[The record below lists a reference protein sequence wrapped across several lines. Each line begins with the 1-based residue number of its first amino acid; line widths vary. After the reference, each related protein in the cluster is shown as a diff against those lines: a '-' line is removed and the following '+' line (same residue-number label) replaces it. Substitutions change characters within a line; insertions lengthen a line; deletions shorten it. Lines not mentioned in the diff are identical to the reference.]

1 MDATRVEN
9 EASMSCATIES
20 HATESAD
27 KLAHS
32 VSLICYG
39 YNEEESIADFFKR
52 AVDLLDSI
60 VTDYEIVYIDDC
72 STDGTWPIAQ
82 RFAHN
87 NSRIRISR
95 NERNRNVGYS
105 FKRGV
110 SLAEKEF
117 LFWQTIDWSYDLS
130 DLRIFLELMDHF
142 GLVVGVRPVP
152 MRLLAYIPVVR
163 SIYRVRTRS
172 DDFLRAIV
180 SLANYYVLRILFGL
194 NVHDFQN
201 IQFHRTKTL
210 QSFDLRGESSFLGIE
225 MMIRARSIGLNM
237 IEVPIGFLPRTK
249 GVSKG
254 IRLRAIWK
262 SCRDISR
269 NWFAWGW
276 RFRLERRGSKGR
288 IYRLLEP
295 AFLDEKV
302 IVLCAPLFKRFR

>member
-1 MDATRVEN
+1 MSSTAVACPAPAT
-9 EASMSCATIES
+9 
-20 HATESAD
+20 AD
-27 KLAHS
+27 KFAHS
-32 VSLICYG
+32 VSLVCYG
-39 YNEEESIADFFKR
+39 YNEEESIADFFAR
-52 AVDLLDSI
+52 AVDLLESV

-72 STDGTWPIAQ
+72 STDRTWQIAQ
-82 RFAHN
+82 RFARE

-95 NERNRNVGYS
+95 NDRNRDIGFS

-110 SLAEKEF
+110 SLAQKEY

-130 DLRIFLELMDHF
+130 DLRIFLELLDHF

-152 MRLLAYIPVVR
+152 VRLLAYIPVVR

-172 DDFLRAIV
+172 DDFTRAMV
-180 SLANYYVLRILFGL
+180 SLANYYVLRLLFGL

-210 QSFDLRGESSFLGIE
+210 QSFELHGESSFLGIE
-225 MMIRARSIGLNM
+225 MMIRARSCGLDL
-237 IEVPIGFLPRTK
+237 IEVPIKFLPRTM
-249 GVSKG
+249 GVPKG
-254 IRLRAIWK
+254 IRLPTIWK
-262 SCRDISR
+262 SCRDIIR
-269 NWFAWGW
+269 NWIAWGW
-276 RFRLERRGSKGR
+276 RFRLEGRGGQGR

>member
-1 MDATRVEN
+1 
-9 EASMSCATIES
+9 
-20 HATESAD
+20 
-27 KLAHS
+27 
-32 VSLICYG
+32 
-39 YNEEESIADFFKR
+39 
-52 AVDLLDSI
+52 
-60 VTDYEIVYIDDC
+60 
-72 STDGTWPIAQ
+72 
-82 RFAHN
+82 
-87 NSRIRISR
+87 
-95 NERNRNVGYS
+95 
-105 FKRGV
+105 
-110 SLAEKEF
+110 
-117 LFWQTIDWSYDLS
+117 
-130 DLRIFLELMDHF
+130 
-142 GLVVGVRPVP
+142 

-172 DDFLRAIV
+172 DDFLRAMV

-225 MMIRARSIGLNM
+225 MMIRARSIGLDM

>member
-1 MDATRVEN
+1 
-9 EASMSCATIES
+9 MSYATIEGPGS
-20 HATESAD
+20 VSIN
-27 KLAHS
+27 KLSHS

-39 YNEEESIADFFKR
+39 YNEKESIADFFKR
-52 AVDLLDSI
+52 AVDLLESV

-82 RFAHN
+82 RFAREN
-87 NSRIRISR
+87 CRIRISR

-172 DDFLRAIV
+172 DDFLRAMV

-225 MMIRARSIGLNM
+225 MMIRARSIGLDI

-262 SCRDISR
+262 SCRDITR
-269 NWFAWGW
+269 NWLAWGW
-276 RFRLERRGSKGR
+276 RFRLEGRGKQGR

>member
-1 MDATRVEN
+1 MTY
-9 EASMSCATIES
+9 ATIERPAP
-20 HATESAD
+20 ATAE
-27 KLAHS
+27 KLSHS

-52 AVDLLDSI
+52 AVDLLES
-60 VTDYEIVYIDDC
+60 VTTDYEIVYVDDC
-72 STDGTWPIAQ
+72 STDGTWQLAQ
-82 RFAHN
+82 RFARE
-87 NSRIRISR
+87 NSRICITQ
-95 NERNRNVGYS
+95 NDRNRDVGFS
-105 FKRGV
+105 FKRGL
-110 SLAEKEF
+110 SLARKEY

-130 DLRIFLELMDHF
+130 DLRIFIELLDHF

-152 MRLLAYIPVVR
+152 IRLLAYIPVVR

-172 DDFLRAIV
+172 DDFIRAMV
-180 SLANYYVLRILFGL
+180 SLANYYVLRLLFGL

-210 QSFDLRGESSFLGIE
+210 QSFELHGESSFLGIE
-225 MMIRARSIGLNM
+225 MMIRARSLGLDL
-237 IEVPIGFLPRTK
+237 IEVPIKFLPRTK

-254 IRLRAIWK
+254 IRVPAIWK
-262 SCRDISR
+262 SCHDIAR
-269 NWFAWGW
+269 NWVAWGW
-276 RFRLERRGSKGR
+276 RFRLEGRGGKGR

>member
-1 MDATRVEN
+1 
-9 EASMSCATIES
+9 
-20 HATESAD
+20 
-27 KLAHS
+27 
-32 VSLICYG
+32 
-39 YNEEESIADFFKR
+39 
-52 AVDLLDSI
+52 
-60 VTDYEIVYIDDC
+60 
-72 STDGTWPIAQ
+72 
-82 RFAHN
+82 
-87 NSRIRISR
+87 
-95 NERNRNVGYS
+95 
-105 FKRGV
+105 
-110 SLAEKEF
+110 
-117 LFWQTIDWSYDLS
+117 
-130 DLRIFLELMDHF
+130 
-142 GLVVGVRPVP
+142 

-172 DDFLRAIV
+172 DDFLRAMV

-225 MMIRARSIGLNM
+225 MMIRARSMGLDM

-262 SCRDISR
+262 SCRDITR

-276 RFRLERRGSKGR
+276 RFRLEGRGKQGR